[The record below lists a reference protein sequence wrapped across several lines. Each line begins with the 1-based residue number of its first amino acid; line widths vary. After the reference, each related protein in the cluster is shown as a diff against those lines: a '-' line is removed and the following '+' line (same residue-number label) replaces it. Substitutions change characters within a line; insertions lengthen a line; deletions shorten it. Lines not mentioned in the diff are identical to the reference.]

1 MCQTLAHLILVY
13 ETCLVAEL
21 GTYKVA
27 VEASYMCQ
35 ADLLGTF
42 GCASTGV
49 GAVTEAEF
57 VHLLQ
62 HSLGTLVFLSFALRQ
77 QIELADFGSHE
88 EHRTTVLASR
98 STSTATDT

>member
-1 MCQTLAHLILVY
+1 MCQTLAHLLIVY

-27 VEASYMCQ
+27 VEAGYMGQ

-42 GCASTGV
+42 SGAGTCV

-57 VHLLQ
+57 VHLL
-62 HSLGTLVFLSFALRQ
+62 
-77 QIELADFGSHE
+77 
-88 EHRTTVLASR
+88 
-98 STSTATDT
+98 